1 MDKRILVGSALVF
14 SLLSACGGGG
24 ASGGSV
30 NSTPPPPPPP
40 PSFTSFSAV
49 QPNSSI
55 TVNGTGL
62 EGTMAVSS
70 TGVIPPT
77 TVSTPSETSVSIRY
91 TTDAQRNINSIAVT
105 GSSSSVSFPSTSVF
119 ETFVD
124 TAGKP
129 IAFGVRN
136 SSGSDQLLTADPY
149 VIGFN
154 YQSFGVWG
162 TGIVAGQTAR
172 YGVLSAGSTTP
183 TSAIPAAGSANFNG
197 LIGGIY
203 IDNAGEGF
211 RYGANAAFAVNFGTR
226 TILMTTSGDRSVNVN
241 TNIGFIWNV
250 PLSATMTYAA
260 GSSRFSGT
268 FRAGSFMTGTG
279 SGTFY
284 GPAANELGGTFFIS
298 GSAGKM
304 VGGFGGKQ

>member
-1 MDKRILVGSALVF
+1 MTIKRAPIITITC
-14 SLLSACGGGG
+14 LLTSACGGGG

-30 NSTPPPPPPP
+30 NSTPPPPPP
-40 PSFTSFSAV
+40 SFTSFSAV
-49 QPNSSI
+49 QSNSSI

-70 TGVIPPT
+70 AGFILPA
-77 TVSTPSETSVSIRY
+77 TVSTPSETSASIRY

-136 SSGSDQLLTADPY
+136 SSGSDQLLAADPY
-149 VIGFN
+149 VLGFN

-172 YGVLSAGSTTP
+172 YGALSAGSITS

-203 IDNAGEGF
+203 IDTAGEGF

-226 TILMTTSGDRSVNVN
+226 SISMTTSGDRLVNVN
-241 TNIGFIWNV
+241 TNIAYIWNA
-250 PLSATMTYAA
+250 PLSATMTYAP

-268 FRAGSFMTGTG
+268 FRAGNFMTGTG
-279 SGTFY
+279 SGNFY

-304 VGGFGGKQ
+304 VGGFGAKQ

>member
-1 MDKRILVGSALVF
+1 MDKRILIGSALVF

-30 NSTPPPPPPP
+30 NSTPPPPPP

-70 TGVIPPT
+70 TGFIPPA
-77 TVSTPSETSVSIRY
+77 TVSTPSETSASIRY
-91 TTDAQRNINSIAVT
+91 TTDTQRNINSIAVT

-119 ETFVD
+119 DTFTD
-124 TAGKP
+124 TAGRP
-129 IAFGVRN
+129 IAVSVRN
-136 SSGSDQLLTADPY
+136 STGSDQLLVADPY
-149 VIGFN
+149 VLGFN

-162 TGIVAGQTAR
+162 TGIVTGQTAR
-172 YGVLSAGSTTP
+172 FGALSAGSTTP
-183 TSAIPAAGSANFNG
+183 TSAIPSAGTANFNG

-203 IDNAGEGF
+203 LDAAGEGF

-226 TILMTTSGDRSVNVN
+226 SILMTTSGDRSVNVN
-241 TNIGFIWNV
+241 TNVAYIWNA
-250 PLSATMTYAA
+250 PLSATMTYAP

-268 FRAGSFMTGTG
+268 FRAGSFMSGTG